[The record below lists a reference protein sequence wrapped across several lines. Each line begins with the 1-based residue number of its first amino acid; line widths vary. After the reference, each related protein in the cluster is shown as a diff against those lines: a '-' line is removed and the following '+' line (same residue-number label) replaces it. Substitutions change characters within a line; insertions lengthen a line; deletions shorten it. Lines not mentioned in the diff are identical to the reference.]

1 MIEGGRKE
9 ITEVIKK
16 ALQLEPDE
24 KAIVII
30 DDNKNKRTI
39 DTINVSIG
47 NVLVTLAMALA
58 ETMYLCS
65 ISRNISEEARLSY
78 LELLLSFIKDE
89 YEAHYSKGTKLES

>member
-1 MIEGGRKE
+1 MIEGTKEE

-16 ALQLEPDE
+16 ALQLKPNE

-30 DDNKNKRTI
+30 DHNNKRTI
-39 DTINVSIG
+39 DTINVSTG

-58 ETMYLCS
+58 EIMYLCS
-65 ISRNISEEARLSY
+65 ISRNISAEERLSY

-89 YEAHYSKGTKLES
+89 YEVHYSKGTKLEL

>member
-1 MIEGGRKE
+1 
-9 ITEVIKK
+9 
-16 ALQLEPDE
+16 
-24 KAIVII
+24 
-30 DDNKNKRTI
+30 
-39 DTINVSIG
+39 
-47 NVLVTLAMALA
+47 MALA